1 MSSLW
6 RISVVDFSR
15 LLLVQIGYFCCCC
28 WKGRKLIR
36 HERQFYKERIAKTAP
51 NECVNTACEAD
62 LNYAAFTSISKCYF
76 RLKVTVDVGKM
87 PTYEL

>member
-1 MSSLW
+1 MNASF
-6 RISVVDFSR
+6 I
-15 LLLVQIGYFCCCC
+15 
-28 WKGRKLIR
+28 K
-36 HERQFYKERIAKTAP
+36 KESHKTAP